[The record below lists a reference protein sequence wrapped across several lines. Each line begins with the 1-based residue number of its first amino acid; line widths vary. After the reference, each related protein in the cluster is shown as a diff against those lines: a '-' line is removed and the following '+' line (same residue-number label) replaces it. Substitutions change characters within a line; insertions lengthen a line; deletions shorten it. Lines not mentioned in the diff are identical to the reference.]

1 MRDRRNAI
9 RCLLADRISR
19 FGVFLADGA
28 PGDRRSQGGDCGGV
42 VGRQS
47 DRALEL
53 DEVRQIEV
61 RQIEARWDEGHP
73 SEDRLRE
80 DHRFLGLRNEV
91 HRREVR

>member
-1 MRDRRNAI
+1 M
-9 RCLLADRISR
+9 ADRISR

-53 DEVRQIEV
+53 DEVRQIE
-61 RQIEARWDEGHP
+61 ARWDEGHP

>member
-1 MRDRRNAI
+1 
-9 RCLLADRISR
+9 
-19 FGVFLADGA
+19 
-28 PGDRRSQGGDCGGV
+28 V

>member
-1 MRDRRNAI
+1 
-9 RCLLADRISR
+9 
-19 FGVFLADGA
+19 
-28 PGDRRSQGGDCGGV
+28 V

-53 DEVRQIEV
+53 DEARQIEA

-73 SEDRLRE
+73 SEDHRLRE